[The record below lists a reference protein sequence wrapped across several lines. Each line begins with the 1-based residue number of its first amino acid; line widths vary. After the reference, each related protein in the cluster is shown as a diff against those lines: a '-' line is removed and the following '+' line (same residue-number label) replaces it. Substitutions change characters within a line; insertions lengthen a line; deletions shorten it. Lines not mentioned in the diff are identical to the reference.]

1 MKTRS
6 SIIRISCFIA
16 FAVAAAGCGTAVP
29 AGRRAGADFDPCA
42 ERLHDTCGR
51 LLLFFSINGRLPD
64 TLDELARVDS
74 QTPPPPGTGAQDGR
88 AYWPG
93 RTGPLVCPVSG
104 KPYVYSKD
112 GPRVPGRA
120 GRLVLYDAEPVHS
133 GMRWGV
139 LADVAAEGRPPT
151 LRVILVPET
160 PVFATEKQ
168 KKARQV

>member
-1 MKTRS
+1 MKARS

-29 AGRRAGADFDPCA
+29 AGRRAGVDIDPSA

-51 LLLFFSINGRLPD
+51 LLLYFSINGRLPD

-74 QTPPPPGTGAQDGR
+74 QTPPPPGTG
-88 AYWPG
+88 G
-93 RTGPLVCPVSG
+93 RTGPLVCPTSG
-104 KPYVYSKD
+104 KPYIYRKD

-120 GRLVLYDAEPVHS
+120 GRLVLYDAEPVHC
-133 GMRWGV
+133 GMRWGI

-160 PVFATEKQ
+160 PVFAAEKQ
-168 KKARQV
+168 KKAG

>member
-1 MKTRS
+1 MKTS
-6 SIIRISCFIA
+6 GSLIYILLFLA
-16 FAVAAAGCGTAVP
+16 LAVAAGCRTAAP
-29 AGRRAGADFDPCA
+29 AASAARRPGADFDPCA

-51 LLLFFSINGRLPD
+51 FLLFFSINGRLPD

-74 QTPPPPGTGAQDGR
+74 QTPPPPGTG
-88 AYWPG
+88 G
-93 RTGPLVCPVSG
+93 RTGPLVCPISG

-139 LADVAAEGRPPT
+139 LADVAAEGRPPP
-151 LRVILVPET
+151 LRVILVPVR
-160 PVFATEKQ
+160 VFAAEKPE
-168 KKARQV
+168 KAG

>member
-1 MKTRS
+1 VLL
-6 SIIRISCFIA
+6 A
-16 FAVAAAGCGTAVP
+16 AVAAGCQTAAP
-29 AGRRAGADFDPCA
+29 AARRPGVDIDPCA

-51 LLLFFSINGRLPD
+51 FLLYFSIHGRLPD
-64 TLDELARVDS
+64 TLDELTRVDS
-74 QTPPPPGTGAQDGR
+74 QTLP
-88 AYWPG
+88 
-93 RTGPLVCPVSG
+93 PLVCPISG

-120 GRLVLYDAEPVHS
+120 GLLVLYDADPVHS
-133 GMRWGV
+133 GMRWGI
-139 LADVAAEGRPPT
+139 LADVGAEGRPPT